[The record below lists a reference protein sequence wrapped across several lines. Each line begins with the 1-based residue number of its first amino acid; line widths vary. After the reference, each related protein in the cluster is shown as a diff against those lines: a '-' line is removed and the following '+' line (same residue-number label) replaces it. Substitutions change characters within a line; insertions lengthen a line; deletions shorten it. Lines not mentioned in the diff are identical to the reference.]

1 MSVLR
6 ASPTDMFITLKLL
19 LRTLLLPPAGP
30 LLIAAAGAWLLRSRT
45 SARTARAGWL
55 LLAAG
60 LASLWLL
67 ATPLVADVL
76 ARAAEREAA
85 LDLTRPLQAEA
96 IVILGGGDERSAA
109 PEYGGE
115 PAPGSALLERLV
127 YGAFLA
133 HRTGLPVLVSGT
145 AAEAL
150 AMRISLARDFRIE
163 VRWVEDQS
171 RDTFQNAQFSARLLK
186 DAGVSRILLV
196 TDSAHEWRA
205 SQEFA
210 SAGFT
215 VVPAPVGVWAP
226 RETGLKR
233 YLPAVSALTRSTAA
247 LYELL
252 GDLVRRGL
260 AALHLRRQG

>member
-1 MSVLR
+1 
-6 ASPTDMFITLKLL
+6 MFITLKLL

-60 LASLWLL
+60 LGSLWLL

-96 IVILGGGDERSAA
+96 IVILGGGDERRAA

-171 RDTFQNAQFSARLLK
+171 RDTFQNAQFSARLLQ

-252 GDLVRRGL
+252 GDLVRRAL